1 MQPRHSKTL
10 RDQLQEIEDWWE
22 TANPTEREDFIG
34 DRDRDDLDRTWAWLW
49 SLVESERRG
58 SGSLETCKD
67 PKHEPQG
74 G

>member
-49 SLVESERRG
+49 SLVESET
-58 SGSLETCKD
+58 SQPETRS
-67 PKHEPQG
+67 
-74 G
+74 